1 MPAIN
6 LNAAWQ
12 AVPAGVWQPQHRVS
26 GVWTDINRE
35 TSITSIPLVRSAPG
49 GGERPISGRF
59 TVPEAST
66 YQARVSPLSP
76 NPVRLNP
83 V

>member
-26 GVWTDINRE
+26 GVWTNINRE

-59 TVPEAST
+59 TAPEAST

-76 NPVRLNP
+76 NPVRLNA

>member
-6 LNAAWQ
+6 LTAAWQ
-12 AVPAGVWQPQHRVS
+12 AVPSGVWQPQHQVA
-26 GVWTDINRE
+26 GVWRDIDRE
-35 TSITSIPLVRSAPG
+35 TSIASIPLVRSAPG
-49 GGERPISGRF
+49 AGDRPISGRF
-59 TVPEAST
+59 TVPVHST

-76 NPVRLNP
+76 NPVRLNS